1 MHKQIYVNGDSFS
14 EGAVYL
20 ASPRDCWPYELLQ
33 TGFTV
38 SNDSLGG
45 GSNYR
50 IVRTSI
56 QSLSINPY
64 NIYCAIFAWT
74 DWTRYEIPGV
84 DGYERQ
90 YHSTADEATL
100 IENFVDQIH
109 TIEAFCRAI
118 HVSCWHMN
126 SFSSP
131 FNNEFKDQLTQERI
145 TRKLNSLDTRHWII
159 PPTSHIN
166 QWAGEQDLSFTD
178 CGHLTA
184 DSNTILGQFIKQKI
198 FQ

>member
-1 MHKQIYVNGDSFS
+1 MHSVIYVNGDSFS

-20 ASPRDCWPYELLQ
+20 DSPRDCWPYKLLQ
-33 TGFTV
+33 NGFTV
-38 SNDSLGG
+38 TNDSLGG

-50 IVRTSI
+50 IVRTSM
-56 QSLSINPY
+56 QSLSMNPY

-74 DWTRYEIPGV
+74 DWTRYEIPGE

-90 YHSTADEATL
+90 YHSPADEAIL

-131 FNNEFKDQLTQERI
+131 YDVVFRDQLTQERI
-145 TRKLNSLDTRHWII
+145 TRKLDSLDARHWII
-159 PPTSHIN
+159 PATSHISG
-166 QWAGEQDLSFTD
+166 WALEQGLSKTD
-178 CGHLTA
+178 CGHLTSS
-184 DSNTILGQFIKQKI
+184 SNGVLSEYVKQRI
-198 FQ
+198 F